1 MFRPDDPTAP
11 PGQVFDAPWQ
21 AQAMALADTLVQA
34 GHVTPG
40 AWAQALG
47 DALRGDAIPAVPD
60 GLDTYYRAVVMALE
74 TVFDERVGVSKA
86 TLTQRRHDWEAAF
99 RDTPH
104 GQPVVLK

>member
-1 MFRPDDPTAP
+1 LFRPDDPTAP

-47 DALRGDAIPAVPD
+47 DALRSDAITALPD
-60 GLDTYYRAVVMALE
+60 SLDTYYRAVVMALE

-86 TLTQRRHDWEAAF
+86 TLTQRRHAWEKAF